1 MFGGP
6 RAGPAAMGPLPLSIE
21 DLRVAFREFD
31 LDKNG
36 CVLFVTQAA

>member
-1 MFGGP
+1 MDPSGGVLELT
-6 RAGPAAMGPLPLSIE
+6 AE

-36 CVLFVTQAA
+36 